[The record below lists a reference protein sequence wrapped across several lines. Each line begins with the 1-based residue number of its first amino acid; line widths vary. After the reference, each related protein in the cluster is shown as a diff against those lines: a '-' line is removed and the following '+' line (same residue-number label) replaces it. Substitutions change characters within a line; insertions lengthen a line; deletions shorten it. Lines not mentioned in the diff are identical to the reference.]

1 MSPLVA
7 TTASLPAGGGAY
19 ELEALTI
26 GVFLVDQPTHRLSVG
41 ADRSEHVPLGKH
53 EGWVLP
59 AGAAGLC
66 EYDAPLEFATVS
78 VPDALLAEAGLEGS
92 AGAIGSRIEPV
103 VGALDPLLVRMAIE
117 AEGFG
122 AGGTLYAETMARAL
136 AAHLVQTVRPMA
148 EDVAAIDDTRL
159 RRAVEHI
166 RANLADDL
174 SLEGLAGEAAMSAS
188 HFSRAFKA
196 ATGHSPLQFVIRERL
211 ESAVVLLR
219 TTRLSVA
226 EVAHRAGYNDVPR
239 FGQHFKRRF
248 GTTPAK
254 VRDR

>member
-1 MSPLVA
+1 MSTLVA
-7 TTASLPAGGGAY
+7 TTASLPAGGGVY

-26 GVFLVDQPTHRLSVG
+26 GVFLVDQPTHRLSIG
-41 ADRSEHVPLGKH
+41 ADRSDHVPLKRH
-53 EGWVLP
+53 EGWILP

-66 EYDAPLEFATVS
+66 EYDAPLDFATVS
-78 VPDALLAEAGLEGS
+78 VPDALLAEAGLEGPV
-92 AGAIGSRIEPV
+92 GAIGSRVAPV
-103 VGALDPLLVRMAIE
+103 VGALGPLLVRMAIE

-136 AAHLVQTVRPMA
+136 AAHLVQTVCPTVKDA
-148 EDVAAIDDTRL
+148 AAIDDRRV

-166 RANLADDL
+166 RTYLADDL
-174 SLEGLAGEAAMSAS
+174 SLEGLANEAAMSAS

-196 ATGHSPLQFVIRERL
+196 ATGYSPLQFVIKERL

-219 TTRLSVA
+219 TTTLSVA
-226 EVAHRAGYNDVPR
+226 EVAYRVGYNDVPR

-254 VRDR
+254 VRDG